1 MATFVPT
8 RAALALGAG
17 LLAAV
22 ASACGPA
29 TVTPPEAPPSATTVP
44 SSEPSGAPMVRIG
57 VSNPVT
63 NDGWRQAMVC
73 SIKAQALASGRV
85 EKLTVADRMTDA
97 AGQSADIRSL
107 VATGVDAL
115 IVAPGDPAGI
125 KDAVAEA
132 IADGVEVVTIG
143 RPVDV
148 EGARVVATDQE
159 AYGFAGATWLFEQLG
174 GKGSVGVFHGFE
186 KHPIDVARDAGF
198 SRALKAYKDIK
209 VVSETHAERDPARAV
224 ETLNKYLATGKAL
237 DAIWVSGLDSVLV
250 DALKIAGHPLVPIA
264 GGDRGPFVGLLLSQ
278 DELIGAAV
286 TDPPAVGGAAVALAL
301 DALDGKAP
309 ADPAVI
315 ITPEVWPNDTDAG
328 RAALTAASDPDLELA
343 WPVSVTIP
351 GRTTYTMDELLACIG
366 PEG

>member
-1 MATFVPT
+1 MATFLPT
-8 RAALALGAG
+8 RAALALSIG
-17 LLAAV
+17 LLAV
-22 ASACGPA
+22 AATACAPA
-29 TVTPPEAPPSATTVP
+29 AVTPSAAPASATTAP
-44 SSEPSGAPMVRIG
+44 SSGPSGAPMVRIG

-63 NDGWRQAMVC
+63 NDGWREAMIC

-85 EKLTVADRMTDA
+85 EKLTVADRTTDA

-115 IVAPGDPAGI
+115 VIAPGDPAGI

-132 IADGVEVVTIG
+132 IAGGVQVVTIG

-159 AYGFAGATWLFEQLG
+159 AYGFAGGTWLFDQLK
-174 GKGSVGVFHGFE
+174 GKGSVAVFQGFE

-198 SRALKAYKDIK
+198 SRALKAHEDIK
-209 VVSETHAERDPARAV
+209 VVSETHAERDPATAV
-224 ETLNKYLATGKAL
+224 ETLNKYLATDKAL
-237 DAIWVSGLDSVLV
+237 DGIWVSGLDSVLV

-264 GGDRGPFVGLLLSQ
+264 GGDRGPFVGQLLSQ
-278 DELIGAAV
+278 DGLVGAAV
-286 TDPPAVGGAAVALAL
+286 TDPPAVGGAAVALAI

-309 ADPAVI
+309 TDPVVT

-328 RAALTAASDPDLELA
+328 RAALTAASDPDLDLA

-351 GRTTYTMDELLACIG
+351 GRTTYTMDQLLACDG

>member
-17 LLAAV
+17 LLAVV

-29 TVTPPEAPPSATTVP
+29 TVTPPAAPPSAATVP

-57 VSNPVT
+57 VSNPFT
-63 NDGWRQAMVC
+63 GDGWREAMVC

-85 EKLTVADRMTDA
+85 EKLTVADRATDA
-97 AGQSADIRSL
+97 AGQSADIRDL
-107 VATGVDAL
+107 VTTGVDAL
-115 IVAPGDPAGI
+115 VIAPSDPAGI

-143 RPVDV
+143 QPVDV
-148 EGARVVATDQE
+148 DGARVTATDQE

-174 GKGSVGVFHGFE
+174 GKGSVAVFHGRE
-186 KHPIDVARDAGF
+186 KQPTEVARDAGF
-198 SRALKAYKDIK
+198 ARALKLYEDIK
-209 VVSETHAERDPARAV
+209 VVSETYSEHDPARAV
-224 ETLNKYLATGKAL
+224 ETLNKYLATDKAL
-237 DAIWVSGLDSVLV
+237 DGIWANGLDSVLV
-250 DALKIAGHPLVPIA
+250 DALKIASKPLVPTA
-264 GGDRGPFVGLLLSQ
+264 GGDRGPFVGLLLNQ
-278 DELIGAAV
+278 DKLIGAAV

-309 ADPAVI
+309 ADPAVT
-315 ITPEVWPNDTDAG
+315 ITPEIWPNDTDAG
-328 RAALTAASDPDLELA
+328 RAALTAASDPDLELD

-351 GRTTYTMDELLACIG
+351 GRTTYTMDELLACDG